1 MPADMFSLNPNK
13 WLFEEMLRYPQQ
25 CTMESST
32 VELFHVLFK
41 DMTIQKIWPIMRL
54 LHTDCFRT
62 HRKEY
67 LLRNHSNVDVGDLG
81 LIPGLESSPGWGK
94 GYPLQYFGLE
104 NSMDYSPWGHKKL
117 NTAEW
122 LSLHFTS
129 SLVLLVNCVNLGKFL
144 PNLELWV
151 PLLCNWHHNITL
163 QSCYEKQVRSYE
175 ILTAIPGTSYKYWQ
189 CSSASTPS
197 GWIQDPES
205 FFAKGV
211 FTRGRYFLTV
221 FYC

>member
-1 MPADMFSLNPNK
+1 MPADMFSLKPNK

-81 LIPGLESSPGWGK
+81 SIPGLESSPGWGK

-104 NSMDYSPWGHKKL
+104 NSMDCIVHGVTKSW
-117 NTAEW
+117 TR
-122 LSLHFTS
+122 LSDFHCTSLLH
-129 SLVLLVNCVNLGKFL
+129 LCRLLTVWIWVN
-144 PNLELWV
+144 
-151 PLLCNWHHNITL
+151 
-163 QSCYEKQVRSYE
+163 S
-175 ILTAIPGTSYKYWQ
+175 
-189 CSSASTPS
+189 
-197 GWIQDPES
+197 
-205 FFAKGV
+205 
-211 FTRGRYFLTV
+211 FLTWSYGFP
-221 FYC
+221 FYVTDIIISPYRAVMRNKLDHMKYLQLFLEHPTNTGSALLPRLPQDEFKILRVSLLRVCLHEADIS